1 MNGKFQII
9 SDGSC
14 DLPPELAAE
23 RLIRVIPFY
32 VSFDGKNYRKELEE
46 IGIREFYQEMVNQR
60 GVYPRSS
67 LPSVQDYMDAFLPYA
82 KAGIPMLVLCISTRL
97 SGSMQS
103 ALSARELILEDYPEA
118 EIRVIDTTLCTVLQ
132 GLLVLEAAAM
142 RDRGAGLAET
152 AERIEAI
159 KSTGRIFFTVGNLE
173 YLQAGGRIGRV
184 AGIAGSLLGIRPV
197 ITMKEGEIFPSGI
210 SRSRKKTMEKTVDL
224 LKDYLRANG
233 GTAYGGEAGEMPPAS
248 ILRKYS
254 LATGFGYD
262 REEAEGYRRLIVER
276 MEGLP
281 GLEQLP
287 LYQIGATIGVH
298 TGPYP
303 LGLGIIERA

>member
-1 MNGKFQII
+1 MNEQFQII

-14 DLPPELAAE
+14 DLPPELTAKKQ
-23 RLIRVIPFY
+23 IRVIPFY
-32 VSFDGKNYRKELEE
+32 VSFDGTNYRKELEE
-46 IGIREFYQEMVNQR
+46 IGIREFYQEMVNR
-60 GVYPRSS
+60 KGVYPRSS

-82 KAGIPMLVLCISTRL
+82 KAGIPMLVLCISTKL

-103 ALSARELILEDYPEA
+103 ALSARELILEDYPDA
-118 EIRVIDTTLCTVLQ
+118 KIRVIDTTLCTVLQ

-142 RDRGAGLAET
+142 QERGAGFEET
-152 AERIEAI
+152 AERIGAI

-210 SRSRKKTMEKTVDL
+210 SRSRRKTLEKTVEL
-224 LKDYLRANG
+224 LRDCLQACG
-233 GTAYGGEAGEMPPAS
+233 GAVK
-248 ILRKYS
+248 KYS
-254 LATGFGYD
+254 LAAGFGYD
-262 REEAEGYRRLIVER
+262 REEAEEYRRLVVER
-276 MEGLP
+276 LGGLIS
-281 GLEQLP
+281 LEELP

-303 LGLGIIERA
+303 LGLGILERA

>member
-1 MNGKFQII
+1 MNRQFQII

-23 RLIRVIPFY
+23 KQIRVIPFY
-32 VSFDGKNYRKELEE
+32 VSFDGKNYQKEQEE
-46 IGIREFYQEMVNQR
+46 IGIREFYREMVNR
-60 GVYPRSS
+60 KGVYPRSS
-67 LPSVQDYMDAFLPYA
+67 LPSVQDYMDAFLPYV
-82 KAGIPMLVLCISTRL
+82 KAGIPMLVLCISTKL

-103 ALSARELILEDYPEA
+103 ALSARELILEDYPDA
-118 EIRVIDTTLCTVLQ
+118 KIRVIDTTLCTVLQ

-142 RDRGAGLAET
+142 QKRGASFEET
-152 AERIEAI
+152 AERMEAI
-159 KSTGRIFFTVGNLE
+159 RSTGRIFFTVGNLE

-210 SRSRKKTMEKTVDL
+210 SRSRKKTLDKTIDL
-224 LKDYLRANG
+224 LKEFLQKCG
-233 GTAYGGEAGEMPPAS
+233 GTVK
-248 ILRKYS
+248 KYS
-254 LATGFGYD
+254 LAAGFGYD
-262 REEAEGYRRLIVER
+262 REEAEEYRKLVVER
-276 MEGLP
+276 LDGQIS
-281 GLEQLP
+281 LEELP

-303 LGLGIIERA
+303 LGLGILERA

>member
-1 MNGKFQII
+1 MNEQFQII

-14 DLPPELAAE
+14 DLPPELTAKKQ
-23 RLIRVIPFY
+23 IRVIPFY
-32 VSFDGKNYRKELEE
+32 VSFDGTNYRKELEE
-46 IGIREFYQEMVNQR
+46 IGIREFYQEMVNR
-60 GVYPRSS
+60 KGVYPRSS

-82 KAGIPMLVLCISTRL
+82 KAGIPMLVLCISTKL

-103 ALSARELILEDYPEA
+103 ALSARELILEDYPDA
-118 EIRVIDTTLCTVLQ
+118 KIRVIDTTLCTVLQ

-142 RDRGAGLAET
+142 QGRGAGFEET

-210 SRSRKKTMEKTVDL
+210 SRSRRKTLEKTIDL
-224 LKDYLRANG
+224 LRDCLQACG
-233 GTAYGGEAGEMPPAS
+233 GAVK
-248 ILRKYS
+248 KYS
-254 LATGFGYD
+254 LAAGFGYD
-262 REEAEGYRRLIVER
+262 REEAEEYRRLVVER
-276 MEGLP
+276 LEGLIS
-281 GLEQLP
+281 LEELP

-303 LGLGIIERA
+303 LGLGILERA

>member
-1 MNGKFQII
+1 MNEQFQII

-14 DLPPELAAE
+14 DLPPELTAKKQ
-23 RLIRVIPFY
+23 IRVIPFY
-32 VSFDGKNYRKELEE
+32 VSFDGRKDRKELEE
-46 IGIREFYQEMVNQR
+46 IGIREFYQEMVNR
-60 GVYPRSS
+60 KGVYPRSS

-82 KAGIPMLVLCISTRL
+82 KAGIPMLVLCISTKL

-103 ALSARELILEDYPEA
+103 ALSARELILEDYPDA
-118 EIRVIDTTLCTVLQ
+118 KIRVIDTTLCTVLQ

-142 RDRGAGLAET
+142 QERGAGFEET

-210 SRSRKKTMEKTVDL
+210 SRSRRKTLEKTIDL
-224 LKDYLRANG
+224 LRDCLQACG
-233 GTAYGGEAGEMPPAS
+233 GAVK
-248 ILRKYS
+248 KYS
-254 LATGFGYD
+254 LAAGFGYD
-262 REEAEGYRRLIVER
+262 REEAEEYRRLVVER
-276 MEGLP
+276 LEGLIS
-281 GLEQLP
+281 LEELP

-303 LGLGIIERA
+303 LGLGILERA

>member
-1 MNGKFQII
+1 MNEQFQII

-14 DLPPELAAE
+14 DLPPELTAKKQ
-23 RLIRVIPFY
+23 IRVIPFY
-32 VSFDGKNYRKELEE
+32 VSFDGTNYRKELEE
-46 IGIREFYQEMVNQR
+46 IGIREFYQEMVNR
-60 GVYPRSS
+60 KGVYPRSS
-67 LPSVQDYMDAFLPYA
+67 LPSVQDYMDAFLPYS
-82 KAGIPMLVLCISTRL
+82 KAGIPMLVLCISTKL

-103 ALSARELILEDYPEA
+103 ALSARELILEDYPDA
-118 EIRVIDTTLCTVLQ
+118 KIRVIDTTLCTVLQ

-142 RDRGAGLAET
+142 QERGAGFEET

-210 SRSRKKTMEKTVDL
+210 SRSRRKTLEKTIDL
-224 LKDYLRANG
+224 LRDCLQACG
-233 GTAYGGEAGEMPPAS
+233 GAVK
-248 ILRKYS
+248 KYS
-254 LATGFGYD
+254 LAAGFGYD
-262 REEAEGYRRLIVER
+262 REEAEEYRRLVVER
-276 MEGLP
+276 LEGLIS
-281 GLEQLP
+281 LEELP

-303 LGLGIIERA
+303 LGLGILERA

>member
-1 MNGKFQII
+1 MNEEFQII

-14 DLPPELAAE
+14 DLPPELAAKK
-23 RLIRVIPFY
+23 RIRVIPFY
-32 VSFDGKNYRKELEE
+32 VSFDGTNYRKELEE
-46 IGIREFYQEMVNQR
+46 IGIREFYQEMINKK
-60 GVYPRSS
+60 GVYPKTS

-82 KAGIPMLVLCISTRL
+82 EADIPMLVLCISTKL

-103 ALSARELILEDYPEA
+103 ALSAKELILEDYPNA
-118 EIRVIDTTLCTVLQ
+118 KIRVIDTTLCTVLQ

-142 RDRGAGLAET
+142 QERGASFEET

-210 SRSRKKTMEKTVDL
+210 CRSRGKTFEKTIDL
-224 LKDYLRANG
+224 MRDCLEKCG
-233 GTAYGGEAGEMPPAS
+233 GAVK
-248 ILRKYS
+248 KYS
-254 LATGFGYD
+254 LAAGFGYD
-262 REEAEGYRRLIVER
+262 REEGEAYRKLVVER
-276 MEGLP
+276 LGGLIS
-281 GLEQLP
+281 LEDLP

-303 LGLGIIERA
+303 LGLGILERA

>member
-1 MNGKFQII
+1 MNEQFQII

-14 DLPPELAAE
+14 DLPPELTAKKQ
-23 RLIRVIPFY
+23 IRVIPFY
-32 VSFDGKNYRKELEE
+32 VSFDGTNYRKELEE
-46 IGIREFYQEMVNQR
+46 IGIREFYQEMVNR
-60 GVYPRSS
+60 KGVYPRSS

-82 KAGIPMLVLCISTRL
+82 KAGIPMLVLCISTKL

-103 ALSARELILEDYPEA
+103 ALSARELILEDYPDA
-118 EIRVIDTTLCTVLQ
+118 KIRVIDTTLCTVLQ

-142 RDRGAGLAET
+142 KERGAGFEET

-210 SRSRKKTMEKTVDL
+210 SRSRRKTLEKTIDL
-224 LKDYLRANG
+224 LRDCLQACG
-233 GTAYGGEAGEMPPAS
+233 GAVK
-248 ILRKYS
+248 KYS
-254 LATGFGYD
+254 LAAGFGYD
-262 REEAEGYRRLIVER
+262 REEAEEYRRLVVER
-276 MEGLP
+276 LEGLIS
-281 GLEQLP
+281 LEELP

-303 LGLGIIERA
+303 LGLGILERA

>member
-1 MNGKFQII
+1 MNGLKKYGDQM
-9 SDGSC
+9 
-14 DLPPELAAE
+14 
-23 RLIRVIPFY
+23 
-32 VSFDGKNYRKELEE
+32 SFIHMAKELEE
-46 IGIREFYQEMVNQR
+46 IGIREFYQEMVNR
-60 GVYPRSS
+60 KGVYPRSS

-82 KAGIPMLVLCISTRL
+82 KAGIPMLVLCISTKL

-103 ALSARELILEDYPEA
+103 ALSARELILEDYPDA
-118 EIRVIDTTLCTVLQ
+118 KIRVIDTTLCTVLQ

-142 RDRGAGLAET
+142 QERGAGFEET

-210 SRSRKKTMEKTVDL
+210 SRSRRKTLEKTIDL
-224 LKDYLRANG
+224 LRDCLQACG
-233 GTAYGGEAGEMPPAS
+233 GAVK
-248 ILRKYS
+248 KYS
-254 LATGFGYD
+254 LAAGFGYD
-262 REEAEGYRRLIVER
+262 REEAEEYRRLVVER
-276 MEGLP
+276 LEGLIS
-281 GLEQLP
+281 LEELP
-287 LYQIGATIGVH
+287 LYQIGTTIGVH

-303 LGLGIIERA
+303 LGLGILERA

>member
-1 MNGKFQII
+1 MNEQFQII

-14 DLPPELAAE
+14 DLPPELTAKKQ
-23 RLIRVIPFY
+23 IRVIPFY
-32 VSFDGKNYRKELEE
+32 VSFDGTNYRKELEE
-46 IGIREFYQEMVNQR
+46 IGIREFYQEMVNR
-60 GVYPRSS
+60 KGVYPRSS

-82 KAGIPMLVLCISTRL
+82 KAGIPMLVLCISTKL

-103 ALSARELILEDYPEA
+103 ALSARELILEDYPDA
-118 EIRVIDTTLCTVLQ
+118 KIRVIDTTLCTVLQ

-142 RDRGAGLAET
+142 QERGAGFEET

-184 AGIAGSLLGIRPV
+184 VGIAGSLLGIRPV

-210 SRSRKKTMEKTVDL
+210 SRSRRKTLEKTIDL
-224 LKDYLRANG
+224 LRDCLQACG
-233 GTAYGGEAGEMPPAS
+233 GAVK
-248 ILRKYS
+248 KYS
-254 LATGFGYD
+254 LAAGFGYD
-262 REEAEGYRRLIVER
+262 REEAEEYRRLVVER
-276 MEGLP
+276 LEGLIS
-281 GLEQLP
+281 LEELP

-303 LGLGIIERA
+303 LGLGILERA

>member
-1 MNGKFQII
+1 MNRQFQII

-23 RLIRVIPFY
+23 KQIRVIPFY
-32 VSFDGKNYRKELEE
+32 VSFDGKNYQKEQEE
-46 IGIREFYQEMVNQR
+46 IGIREFYREMVNR
-60 GVYPRSS
+60 KGVYPRSS

-82 KAGIPMLVLCISTRL
+82 KAGIPMLVLCISTKL

-103 ALSARELILEDYPEA
+103 ALSARELILEDYPDA
-118 EIRVIDTTLCTVLQ
+118 KIRVIDTTLCTVLQ

-142 RDRGAGLAET
+142 QKRGASFEET
-152 AERIEAI
+152 AERMEAI
-159 KSTGRIFFTVGNLE
+159 RSTGRIFFTAGNLE

-210 SRSRKKTMEKTVDL
+210 SRSRKKTLDKTIDL
-224 LKDYLRANG
+224 LKEFLQKCG
-233 GTAYGGEAGEMPPAS
+233 GTVK
-248 ILRKYS
+248 KYS
-254 LATGFGYD
+254 LAAGFGYD
-262 REEAEGYRRLIVER
+262 REEAEEYRKLVVER
-276 MEGLP
+276 LDGQISLEELP
-281 GLEQLP
+281 M
-287 LYQIGATIGVH
+287 YQIGATIGVH

-303 LGLGIIERA
+303 LGLGILERA

>member
-1 MNGKFQII
+1 MNEQFQII

-14 DLPPELAAE
+14 DLPPELTAKKQ
-23 RLIRVIPFY
+23 IRVIPFY
-32 VSFDGKNYRKELEE
+32 VSFDGTNYRKELEE
-46 IGIREFYQEMVNQR
+46 IGIREFYQEMVNR
-60 GVYPRSS
+60 KGVYPRSS

-82 KAGIPMLVLCISTRL
+82 KAGIPMLVLCISTKL

-103 ALSARELILEDYPEA
+103 ALSARELILEDYPDA
-118 EIRVIDTTLCTVLQ
+118 KIRVIDTTLCTVLQ

-142 RDRGAGLAET
+142 QERGAGFGET

-210 SRSRKKTMEKTVDL
+210 SRSRRKTLEKTVEL
-224 LKDYLRANG
+224 LRDCLQACG
-233 GTAYGGEAGEMPPAS
+233 GAVK
-248 ILRKYS
+248 KYS
-254 LATGFGYD
+254 LAAGFGYD
-262 REEAEGYRRLIVER
+262 REEAEEYRRLVVER
-276 MEGLP
+276 LGGLIS
-281 GLEQLP
+281 LEELP

-303 LGLGIIERA
+303 LGLGILERA

>member
-1 MNGKFQII
+1 MNEQFQII

-14 DLPPELAAE
+14 DLPPELTAKKQ
-23 RLIRVIPFY
+23 IRVIPFY
-32 VSFDGKNYRKELEE
+32 VSFDGTNYRKELEE
-46 IGIREFYQEMVNQR
+46 IGIREFYQEMVNR
-60 GVYPRSS
+60 KGVYPRSS

-82 KAGIPMLVLCISTRL
+82 KAGIPMLVLCISTKL

-103 ALSARELILEDYPEA
+103 ALSARELILEDYPDA
-118 EIRVIDTTLCTVLQ
+118 KIRVIDTTLCTVLQ

-142 RDRGAGLAET
+142 QERGAGFEET

-210 SRSRKKTMEKTVDL
+210 SRSRRKTLEKTIDL
-224 LKDYLRANG
+224 LRDCLQACG
-233 GTAYGGEAGEMPPAS
+233 GAVK
-248 ILRKYS
+248 KYS
-254 LATGFGYD
+254 LAAGFGYD
-262 REEAEGYRRLIVER
+262 REEAEEYRRLVVER
-276 MEGLP
+276 LEGLIS
-281 GLEQLP
+281 LEELP
-287 LYQIGATIGVH
+287 LYQIGAAIGVH

-303 LGLGIIERA
+303 LGLGILERA

>member
-1 MNGKFQII
+1 MNRQFQII

-23 RLIRVIPFY
+23 KQIRVIPFY
-32 VSFDGKNYRKELEE
+32 VSFDGKNYQKEQEE
-46 IGIREFYQEMVNQR
+46 IGIREFYREMVNR
-60 GVYPRSS
+60 KGVYPRSS

-82 KAGIPMLVLCISTRL
+82 KAGIPMLVLCISTKL

-103 ALSARELILEDYPEA
+103 ALSARELILEDYPDA
-118 EIRVIDTTLCTVLQ
+118 KIRVIDTTLCTVLQ

-142 RDRGAGLAET
+142 QKRGASFEET
-152 AERIEAI
+152 AERMEAI
-159 KSTGRIFFTVGNLE
+159 RSTGRIFFTVGNLE

-210 SRSRKKTMEKTVDL
+210 SRSRKKTLDKTIDL
-224 LKDYLRANG
+224 LKEFLQKCG
-233 GTAYGGEAGEMPPAS
+233 GTVK
-248 ILRKYS
+248 KYS
-254 LATGFGYD
+254 LAAGFGYD
-262 REEAEGYRRLIVER
+262 REEAEEYRKLVVER
-276 MEGLP
+276 LDGQISLEELP
-281 GLEQLP
+281 M
-287 LYQIGATIGVH
+287 YKIGATIGVH

-303 LGLGIIERA
+303 LGLGILERA

>member
-1 MNGKFQII
+1 MKKKEVFDMNEQFQII

-14 DLPPELAAE
+14 DLPPELTAKKQ
-23 RLIRVIPFY
+23 IRVIPFY
-32 VSFDGKNYRKELEE
+32 VSFDGTNYRKELEE
-46 IGIREFYQEMVNQR
+46 IGIREFYQEMVNR
-60 GVYPRSS
+60 KGVYPRSS
-67 LPSVQDYMDAFLPYA
+67 LPSVQDYMDAFLPYS
-82 KAGIPMLVLCISTRL
+82 KAGIPMLVLCISTKL

-103 ALSARELILEDYPEA
+103 ALSARELILEDYPDA
-118 EIRVIDTTLCTVLQ
+118 KIRVIDTTLCTVLQ

-142 RDRGAGLAET
+142 QERGAGFEET

-210 SRSRKKTMEKTVDL
+210 SRSRRKTLEKTIDL
-224 LKDYLRANG
+224 LRDCLQACG
-233 GTAYGGEAGEMPPAS
+233 GAVK
-248 ILRKYS
+248 KYS
-254 LATGFGYD
+254 LAAGFGYD
-262 REEAEGYRRLIVER
+262 REEAEEYRRLVVER
-276 MEGLP
+276 LGGLIS
-281 GLEQLP
+281 LEELP

-303 LGLGIIERA
+303 LGLGILERA

>member
-1 MNGKFQII
+1 MKKKEVFDMNEQFQII

-14 DLPPELAAE
+14 DLPPELTAKKQ
-23 RLIRVIPFY
+23 IRVIPFY
-32 VSFDGKNYRKELEE
+32 VSFDGTNYRKELEE
-46 IGIREFYQEMVNQR
+46 IGIQEFYQEMVNR
-60 GVYPRSS
+60 KGVYPRSS

-82 KAGIPMLVLCISTRL
+82 KAGIPMLVLCISTKL

-103 ALSARELILEDYPEA
+103 ALSARELILEDYPDA
-118 EIRVIDTTLCTVLQ
+118 KIRVIDTTLCTVLQ

-142 RDRGAGLAET
+142 QERGAGFEET

-210 SRSRKKTMEKTVDL
+210 SRSRRKTLEKTVEL
-224 LKDYLRANG
+224 LRDCLQACG
-233 GTAYGGEAGEMPPAS
+233 GAVK
-248 ILRKYS
+248 KYS
-254 LATGFGYD
+254 LAAGFGYD
-262 REEAEGYRRLIVER
+262 REEAEEYRRLVVER
-276 MEGLP
+276 LEGLIS
-281 GLEQLP
+281 LEELP

-303 LGLGIIERA
+303 LGLGILERA

>member
-1 MNGKFQII
+1 
-9 SDGSC
+9 
-14 DLPPELAAE
+14 
-23 RLIRVIPFY
+23 
-32 VSFDGKNYRKELEE
+32 
-46 IGIREFYQEMVNQR
+46 
-60 GVYPRSS
+60 
-67 LPSVQDYMDAFLPYA
+67 
-82 KAGIPMLVLCISTRL
+82 ML
-97 SGSMQS
+97 G
-103 ALSARELILEDYPEA
+103 
-118 EIRVIDTTLCTVLQ
+118 
-132 GLLVLEAAAM
+132 LVLEAAAM

-152 AERIEAI
+152 AKRIETI

-233 GTAYGGEAGEMPPAS
+233 GTAYGGETGEMPPAS
-248 ILRKYS
+248 MLRKYS

>member
-1 MNGKFQII
+1 MKKKEIFDMNEQFQII

-14 DLPPELAAE
+14 DLPPELTAKKQ
-23 RLIRVIPFY
+23 IRVIPFY
-32 VSFDGKNYRKELEE
+32 VSFDGTNYRKELEE
-46 IGIREFYQEMVNQR
+46 IGIREFYQEMVNR
-60 GVYPRSS
+60 KGVYPRSS

-82 KAGIPMLVLCISTRL
+82 KAGIPMLVLCISTKL

-103 ALSARELILEDYPEA
+103 ALSARELILEDYPDA
-118 EIRVIDTTLCTVLQ
+118 KIRVIDTTLCTVLQ

-142 RDRGAGLAET
+142 QERGAGFEET

-210 SRSRKKTMEKTVDL
+210 SRSRRKTLEKTIDL
-224 LKDYLRANG
+224 LRDCLQACG
-233 GTAYGGEAGEMPPAS
+233 GAVK
-248 ILRKYS
+248 KYS
-254 LATGFGYD
+254 LAAGFGYD
-262 REEAEGYRRLIVER
+262 REEAEEYRRLVVER
-276 MEGLP
+276 LEGLIS
-281 GLEQLP
+281 LEELP

-303 LGLGIIERA
+303 LGLGILERA

>member
-1 MNGKFQII
+1 MNEQFQII

-14 DLPPELAAE
+14 DLPPELTAKKQ
-23 RLIRVIPFY
+23 IRVIPFY
-32 VSFDGKNYRKELEE
+32 VSFDGTNYRKELEE
-46 IGIREFYQEMVNQR
+46 IGIREFYQEMVNR
-60 GVYPRSS
+60 KGVYPRSS

-82 KAGIPMLVLCISTRL
+82 KAGIPMLVLCISTKL

-103 ALSARELILEDYPEA
+103 ALSARELILEDYPDA
-118 EIRVIDTTLCTVLQ
+118 KIRVIDTTLCTVLQ
-132 GLLVLEAAAM
+132 GLLVLEAAALEE
-142 RDRGAGLAET
+142 RGAGFEET

-210 SRSRKKTMEKTVDL
+210 SRSRRKTLEKTIDL
-224 LKDYLRANG
+224 LRDCLQACG
-233 GTAYGGEAGEMPPAS
+233 GAVK
-248 ILRKYS
+248 KYS
-254 LATGFGYD
+254 LAAGFGYD
-262 REEAEGYRRLIVER
+262 REEAEEYRRLVVER
-276 MEGLP
+276 LEGLIS
-281 GLEQLP
+281 LEELP

-303 LGLGIIERA
+303 LGLGILERA

>member
-1 MNGKFQII
+1 MNRQFQII

-23 RLIRVIPFY
+23 KQIRVIPFY
-32 VSFDGKNYRKELEE
+32 VSFDGKNYQKEQEE
-46 IGIREFYQEMVNQR
+46 IGIREFYREMVNR
-60 GVYPRSS
+60 KGVYPRSS

-82 KAGIPMLVLCISTRL
+82 KAGIPMLVLCISTKL

-103 ALSARELILEDYPEA
+103 ALSARELILEDYPDA
-118 EIRVIDTTLCTVLQ
+118 KIRVIDTTLCTVLQ

-142 RDRGAGLAET
+142 QKRGASFEET
-152 AERIEAI
+152 SERMEAI
-159 KSTGRIFFTVGNLE
+159 RSTGRIFFTVGNLE

-210 SRSRKKTMEKTVDL
+210 SRSRKKTLDKTIDL
-224 LKDYLRANG
+224 LKEFLQKCG
-233 GTAYGGEAGEMPPAS
+233 GTVK
-248 ILRKYS
+248 KYS
-254 LATGFGYD
+254 LAAGFGYD
-262 REEAEGYRRLIVER
+262 REEAEEYRKLVVER
-276 MEGLP
+276 LDGQIS
-281 GLEQLP
+281 LEELP

-303 LGLGIIERA
+303 LGLGILERA

>member
-1 MNGKFQII
+1 MKKKEVFDMNEQFQII

-14 DLPPELAAE
+14 DLPPELTAKKQ
-23 RLIRVIPFY
+23 IRVIPFY
-32 VSFDGKNYRKELEE
+32 VSFDGTNYRKELEE
-46 IGIREFYQEMVNQR
+46 IGIREFYQEMVNR
-60 GVYPRSS
+60 KGVYPRSS

-82 KAGIPMLVLCISTRL
+82 KAGIPMLVLCISTKL

-103 ALSARELILEDYPEA
+103 ALSARELILEDYPDA
-118 EIRVIDTTLCTVLQ
+118 KIRVIDTTLCTVLQ

-142 RDRGAGLAET
+142 QERGAGFEET

-210 SRSRKKTMEKTVDL
+210 SRSRRKTLEKTMEL
-224 LKDYLRANG
+224 LMDCLQACG
-233 GTAYGGEAGEMPPAS
+233 GAVK
-248 ILRKYS
+248 KYS
-254 LATGFGYD
+254 LAAGFGYD
-262 REEAEGYRRLIVER
+262 REEAEEYRRLVVER
-276 MEGLP
+276 
-281 GLEQLP
+281 LEWLISLEELP

-303 LGLGIIERA
+303 LGLGILERA

>member
-1 MNGKFQII
+1 MNEQFQII

-14 DLPPELAAE
+14 DLPPELTAKKQ
-23 RLIRVIPFY
+23 IRVIPFY
-32 VSFDGKNYRKELEE
+32 VSFDGTNYRKELEE
-46 IGIREFYQEMVNQR
+46 IGIREFYQEMVNR
-60 GVYPRSS
+60 KGVYPRSS

-82 KAGIPMLVLCISTRL
+82 KAGIPMLVLCISTKL

-103 ALSARELILEDYPEA
+103 ALSARELILEDYPDA
-118 EIRVIDTTLCTVLQ
+118 KIRVIDTTLCTVLQ

-142 RDRGAGLAET
+142 QERGAGFEET

-210 SRSRKKTMEKTVDL
+210 SRSRRKTLEKTVEL
-224 LKDYLRANG
+224 LRDCLQACG
-233 GTAYGGEAGEMPPAS
+233 GAVK
-248 ILRKYS
+248 KYS
-254 LATGFGYD
+254 LAAGFGYD
-262 REEAEGYRRLIVER
+262 REEAEEYRRLVVER
-276 MEGLP
+276 LEGLIS
-281 GLEQLP
+281 LEELP

-303 LGLGIIERA
+303 LGLGILERA

>member
-1 MNGKFQII
+1 MNEQFQII

-14 DLPPELAAE
+14 DLPPELTAKKQ
-23 RLIRVIPFY
+23 IRVIPFY
-32 VSFDGKNYRKELEE
+32 VSFDGTNYRKELEE
-46 IGIREFYQEMVNQR
+46 IGIREFYQEMVNR
-60 GVYPRSS
+60 KGVYPRSS

-82 KAGIPMLVLCISTRL
+82 KAGIPMLVLCISAKL

-103 ALSARELILEDYPEA
+103 ALSARELILEDYPDA
-118 EIRVIDTTLCTVLQ
+118 KIRVIDTTLCTVLQ

-142 RDRGAGLAET
+142 QERGAGFEET

-210 SRSRKKTMEKTVDL
+210 SRSRRKTLEKTVEL
-224 LKDYLRANG
+224 LRDCLQACG
-233 GTAYGGEAGEMPPAS
+233 GAVK
-248 ILRKYS
+248 KYS
-254 LATGFGYD
+254 LAAGFGYD
-262 REEAEGYRRLIVER
+262 REEAEEYRRLVVER
-276 MEGLP
+276 LGGLIS
-281 GLEQLP
+281 LEELP

-303 LGLGIIERA
+303 LGLGILERA

>member
-1 MNGKFQII
+1 MNEQFQII

-14 DLPPELAAE
+14 DLPPELTAKKQ
-23 RLIRVIPFY
+23 IRVIPFY
-32 VSFDGKNYRKELEE
+32 VSFDGTNYRKELEE
-46 IGIREFYQEMVNQR
+46 IGIREFYQEMVNR
-60 GVYPRSS
+60 KGVYPRSS

-82 KAGIPMLVLCISTRL
+82 KAGIPMLVLCISTKL

-103 ALSARELILEDYPEA
+103 ALSARELILEDYPDA
-118 EIRVIDTTLCTVLQ
+118 KIRVIDTTLCTVLQ

-142 RDRGAGLAET
+142 QERGAGFEET

-210 SRSRKKTMEKTVDL
+210 SRSRRKTLEKTMEL
-224 LKDYLRANG
+224 LRDCLQACG
-233 GTAYGGEAGEMPPAS
+233 GAVK
-248 ILRKYS
+248 KYS
-254 LATGFGYD
+254 LTAGFGYD
-262 REEAEGYRRLIVER
+262 REEAEEYRRLVVER
-276 MEGLP
+276 LGGLIS
-281 GLEQLP
+281 LEELP

-303 LGLGIIERA
+303 LGLGILERA

>member
-1 MNGKFQII
+1 MNEQFQII

-14 DLPPELAAE
+14 DLPPELTAKKQ
-23 RLIRVIPFY
+23 IRVIPFY
-32 VSFDGKNYRKELEE
+32 VSFDGTNYRKELEE
-46 IGIREFYQEMVNQR
+46 IGIREFYQEMVNR
-60 GVYPRSS
+60 KGVYPRSS

-82 KAGIPMLVLCISTRL
+82 KAGIPMLVLCISAKL

-103 ALSARELILEDYPEA
+103 ALSARELILEDYPDA
-118 EIRVIDTTLCTVLQ
+118 KIRVIDTTLCTVLQ

-142 RDRGAGLAET
+142 QERGAGFEET

-210 SRSRKKTMEKTVDL
+210 SRSRRKTLEKTVEL
-224 LKDYLRANG
+224 LRDCLQACG
-233 GTAYGGEAGEMPPAS
+233 GAVK
-248 ILRKYS
+248 KYS
-254 LATGFGYD
+254 LAAGFGYD
-262 REEAEGYRRLIVER
+262 REEAEEYRRLVVECLG
-276 MEGLP
+276 GLIS
-281 GLEQLP
+281 LEELP

-303 LGLGIIERA
+303 LGLGILERA

>member
-1 MNGKFQII
+1 MNEQFQII

-14 DLPPELAAE
+14 DLPPELTAKKQ
-23 RLIRVIPFY
+23 IRVIPFY
-32 VSFDGKNYRKELEE
+32 VSFDGTNYRKELEE
-46 IGIREFYQEMVNQR
+46 IGIREFYQEMVNR
-60 GVYPRSS
+60 KGVYPRSS

-82 KAGIPMLVLCISTRL
+82 KAGIPMLVLCISTKL

-103 ALSARELILEDYPEA
+103 GLSARELVLGDYPDA
-118 EIRVIDTTLCTVLQ
+118 KICVIDTTLCTVLQ

-142 RDRGAGLAET
+142 QERGAGFEET

-210 SRSRKKTMEKTVDL
+210 SRSRRKTLEKTIDL
-224 LKDYLRANG
+224 LRDCLQACG
-233 GTAYGGEAGEMPPAS
+233 GAVK
-248 ILRKYS
+248 KYS
-254 LATGFGYD
+254 LAAGFGYD
-262 REEAEGYRRLIVER
+262 REEAEEYRRLVVER
-276 MEGLP
+276 LEGLIS
-281 GLEQLP
+281 LEELP

-303 LGLGIIERA
+303 LGLGILERA

>member
-1 MNGKFQII
+1 MNRQFQII

-23 RLIRVIPFY
+23 KQIRVIPFY
-32 VSFDGKNYRKELEE
+32 VSFDGKNYQKEQEE
-46 IGIREFYQEMVNQR
+46 IGIREFYREMVNR
-60 GVYPRSS
+60 KGVYPRSS

-82 KAGIPMLVLCISTRL
+82 KAGIPMLVLCISTKL

-103 ALSARELILEDYPEA
+103 ALSARELILEDYPDA
-118 EIRVIDTTLCTVLQ
+118 KIRVIDTTLCTVLQ

-142 RDRGAGLAET
+142 QNRGASFEET
-152 AERIEAI
+152 AERMEAI
-159 KSTGRIFFTVGNLE
+159 RSTGRIFFTVGNLE

-210 SRSRKKTMEKTVDL
+210 SRSRKKTLDKTIDL
-224 LKDYLRANG
+224 LKEFLQKCG
-233 GTAYGGEAGEMPPAS
+233 GTVK
-248 ILRKYS
+248 KYS
-254 LATGFGYD
+254 LAAGFGYD
-262 REEAEGYRRLIVER
+262 REEAEEYRKLVVER
-276 MEGLP
+276 LDGQISLEELP
-281 GLEQLP
+281 M
-287 LYQIGATIGVH
+287 YQIGATIGVH

-303 LGLGIIERA
+303 LGLGILERA

>member
-1 MNGKFQII
+1 MNEQFQII

-14 DLPPELAAE
+14 DLPPELTAKKQ
-23 RLIRVIPFY
+23 IRVIPFY
-32 VSFDGKNYRKELEE
+32 VSFDGTNYRKELEE
-46 IGIREFYQEMVNQR
+46 IGIREFYQEMVNR
-60 GVYPRSS
+60 KGVYPRSS

-82 KAGIPMLVLCISTRL
+82 KAGIPMLVLCISTKL

-103 ALSARELILEDYPEA
+103 ALSARELILEDYPDA
-118 EIRVIDTTLCTVLQ
+118 KICVNDTTLCTVLQ

-142 RDRGAGLAET
+142 QERGAGFEET

-210 SRSRKKTMEKTVDL
+210 SRSRRKTLEKTIDL
-224 LKDYLRANG
+224 LRDCLQACG
-233 GTAYGGEAGEMPPAS
+233 GAVK
-248 ILRKYS
+248 KYS
-254 LATGFGYD
+254 LAAGFGYD
-262 REEAEGYRRLIVER
+262 REEAEEYRRLVVER
-276 MEGLP
+276 LEGLIS
-281 GLEQLP
+281 LEELP

-303 LGLGIIERA
+303 LGLGILERA

>member
-1 MNGKFQII
+1 MNEQFQII

-14 DLPPELAAE
+14 DLPPELTAKKQ
-23 RLIRVIPFY
+23 IRVIPFY
-32 VSFDGKNYRKELEE
+32 VSFDGTNYRKELEE
-46 IGIREFYQEMVNQR
+46 IGIREFYQEMVNR
-60 GVYPRSS
+60 KGVYPRSS

-82 KAGIPMLVLCISTRL
+82 KAGIPMLVLCISTKL

-103 ALSARELILEDYPEA
+103 ALSARELILEDYPDA
-118 EIRVIDTTLCTVLQ
+118 KIRVIDTTLCTVLQ

-142 RDRGAGLAET
+142 QERGAGFEET

-210 SRSRKKTMEKTVDL
+210 SRPRRKTLDKTVEL
-224 LKDYLRANG
+224 LRDCLQACG
-233 GTAYGGEAGEMPPAS
+233 GAVK
-248 ILRKYS
+248 KYS
-254 LATGFGYD
+254 LAAGFGYD
-262 REEAEGYRRLIVER
+262 REEAEEYRRLVVER
-276 MEGLP
+276 LEGLIS
-281 GLEQLP
+281 LEELP

-303 LGLGIIERA
+303 LGLGILERA

>member
-1 MNGKFQII
+1 MNEQFQII

-14 DLPPELAAE
+14 DLPPELTAKKQ
-23 RLIRVIPFY
+23 IRVIPFY
-32 VSFDGKNYRKELEE
+32 VSFDGTNYRKELEE
-46 IGIREFYQEMVNQR
+46 IGIREFYQEMMNR
-60 GVYPRSS
+60 KGVYPRSS

-82 KAGIPMLVLCISTRL
+82 KAGIPMLVLCISTKL

-103 ALSARELILEDYPEA
+103 ALSARELILEDYPDA
-118 EIRVIDTTLCTVLQ
+118 KIRVIDTTLCTVLQ

-142 RDRGAGLAET
+142 QERGAGFEET

-210 SRSRKKTMEKTVDL
+210 SRSRRKTLEKTIDL
-224 LKDYLRANG
+224 LRDCLQACG
-233 GTAYGGEAGEMPPAS
+233 GAVK
-248 ILRKYS
+248 KYS
-254 LATGFGYD
+254 LAAGFGYD
-262 REEAEGYRRLIVER
+262 REEAEEYRRLVVER
-276 MEGLP
+276 LEGLIS
-281 GLEQLP
+281 LEELP

-303 LGLGIIERA
+303 LGLGILERA

>member
-1 MNGKFQII
+1 MNEQFQII

-14 DLPPELAAE
+14 DLPPELTAKKQ
-23 RLIRVIPFY
+23 IRVIPFY
-32 VSFDGKNYRKELEE
+32 VSFDGTNYRKELEE
-46 IGIREFYQEMVNQR
+46 IGIREFYQEMVNR
-60 GVYPRSS
+60 KGVYPRSS

-82 KAGIPMLVLCISTRL
+82 KAGIPMLVLCISTKL

-103 ALSARELILEDYPEA
+103 ALSARELILEDYPDA
-118 EIRVIDTTLCTVLQ
+118 KIRVIDTTLCTVLQ

-142 RDRGAGLAET
+142 QERGAGFEET

-210 SRSRKKTMEKTVDL
+210 SRSRRKTLEKTIDL
-224 LKDYLRANG
+224 LRDCLQACG
-233 GTAYGGEAGEMPPAS
+233 GAVK
-248 ILRKYS
+248 KYS
-254 LATGFGYD
+254 LAAGFGYD
-262 REEAEGYRRLIVER
+262 REEAEEYRRLVVECLG
-276 MEGLP
+276 GLIS
-281 GLEQLP
+281 LEELP

-303 LGLGIIERA
+303 LGLGILERA

>member
-1 MNGKFQII
+1 MNEQFQII

-14 DLPPELAAE
+14 DLPPELTAKKQ
-23 RLIRVIPFY
+23 IRVIPFY
-32 VSFDGKNYRKELEE
+32 VSFDGTNYRKELEE
-46 IGIREFYQEMVNQR
+46 IGIREFYQEMVNR
-60 GVYPRSS
+60 KGVYPRSS

-82 KAGIPMLVLCISTRL
+82 KAGIPMLVLCISTKL

-103 ALSARELILEDYPEA
+103 ALSARELILEDYPDA
-118 EIRVIDTTLCTVLQ
+118 KIRVIDTTLCTVLQ

-142 RDRGAGLAET
+142 QERGAGFEET

-173 YLQAGGRIGRV
+173 YLQVGGRIGRV

-210 SRSRKKTMEKTVDL
+210 SRSRRKTLEKTIDL
-224 LKDYLRANG
+224 LRDCLQACG
-233 GTAYGGEAGEMPPAS
+233 GAVK
-248 ILRKYS
+248 KYS
-254 LATGFGYD
+254 LAAGFGYD
-262 REEAEGYRRLIVER
+262 REEAEEYRRLVVER
-276 MEGLP
+276 LEGLIS
-281 GLEQLP
+281 LEELP

-303 LGLGIIERA
+303 LGLGILERA

>member
-1 MNGKFQII
+1 MKKKEVFDMNEQFQII

-14 DLPPELAAE
+14 DLPPELTAKKQ
-23 RLIRVIPFY
+23 IRVIPFY
-32 VSFDGKNYRKELEE
+32 VSFDGTNYRKELEE
-46 IGIREFYQEMVNQR
+46 IGIREFYQEMVNR
-60 GVYPRSS
+60 KGVYPRSS

-82 KAGIPMLVLCISTRL
+82 KAGIPMLVLCISTKL

-103 ALSARELILEDYPEA
+103 ALSARELILEDYPDA
-118 EIRVIDTTLCTVLQ
+118 KIRVIDTTLCTVLQ

-142 RDRGAGLAET
+142 QERGAGFEET

-210 SRSRKKTMEKTVDL
+210 SRSRRKTLEKTIDL
-224 LKDYLRANG
+224 LRDCLQACG
-233 GTAYGGEAGEMPPAS
+233 GAVK
-248 ILRKYS
+248 KYS
-254 LATGFGYD
+254 LAAGFGYD
-262 REEAEGYRRLIVER
+262 REEAEEYRRLVVER
-276 MEGLP
+276 LGGLIS
-281 GLEQLP
+281 LEELP

-303 LGLGIIERA
+303 LGLGILERA